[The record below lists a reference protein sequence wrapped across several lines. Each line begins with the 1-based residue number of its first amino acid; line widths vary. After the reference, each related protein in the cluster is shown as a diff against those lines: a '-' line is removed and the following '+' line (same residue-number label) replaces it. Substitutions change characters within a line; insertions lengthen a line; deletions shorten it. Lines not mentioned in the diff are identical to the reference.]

1 MDTAIKF
8 ALSFLLISI
17 LGLNATFIWMVWS
30 DSQVAGKAAFT
41 AMIVFINALLIC
53 LGMIK

>member
-1 MDTAIKF
+1 MKQF
-8 ALSFLLISI
+8 AATFLLVSFLVME
-17 LGLNATFIWMVWS
+17 ATFIWMVWS
-30 DSQVAGKAAFT
+30 GSQVAGKAAFT

>member
-1 MDTAIKF
+1 MKVF
-8 ALSFLLISI
+8 AVSFILISY

-30 DSQVAGKAAFT
+30 DSQVASKAAFT